1 MWAAYILHI
10 FQTEKKRKK
19 EKNRV
24 VSFKG
29 LSISEREFT
38 CVKQLQTVW
47 LLVYEDINIHMHT

>member
-10 FQTEKKRKK
+10 FQTGKKKKKR
-19 EKNRV
+19 V
-24 VSFKG
+24 ISFKG

-47 LLVYEDINIHMHT
+47 LLVYEYINIHMHT